1 MLAKGLPVGQKTD
14 DAVMRR
20 VLKTRDQR
28 HRLVPRAVDQNLTAV
43 RAAGLLQL
51 DQVVD
56 DDHAKTKGQQKEERD
71 QHVQQETHGKGGIR
85 WIRFLGK
92 EKHVEEHQQVLE
104 ENRTAQFPDFPK
116 RRMTDDA
123 AERSEND
130 ERKNAQNTR
139 TGQQPETVP
148 YRENRIREQSANQQ
162 VGDQGRNYRHDRV
175 DRQDQPRRKIP

>member
-1 MLAKGLPVGQKTD
+1 MMEDKKEVDKVILTGAELSKYFGKETTPREMKDQIIKLLD
-14 DAVMRR
+14 DW
-20 VLKTRDQR
+20 
-28 HRLVPRAVDQNLTAV
+28 
-43 RAAGLLQL
+43 
-51 DQVVD
+51 
-56 DDHAKTKGQQKEERD
+56 KGQQKE
-71 QHVQQETHGKGGIR
+71 QSHQSVQQETHGKGGIR

-130 ERKNAQNTR
+130 ERKNAQDTR